1 MNYEKRKIFWNTL
14 CSSDGIDR
22 NRDYNKLISTLSYPD
37 KLCKFRSVNEYSISA
52 LQENTLYFSS
62 ADKYDDPFDCYL
74 HIDWNKIQ
82 NILHSIKDTSIEELL
97 QAMPSL
103 QPFSKECLQHYFNNI
118 FSKEMIFNLNDIRS
132 LVQRTSYAI
141 SFSDNYLNENLW
153 LKYANNHRGF
163 CLIYDLCCK
172 DDIINNNFT
181 FLQNNFH
188 NTANY
193 LFPIYYSNESY
204 NATDYALNSLVLAY
218 HPFQVERNIL
228 EYMVYPNNKITP
240 YEAYKISLI
249 KNKCHEYDN
258 EWRIIPANIS
268 YGHRYTPII
277 WKPSKIIVG
286 LRTPPEHISLIL
298 RSAQIAKIQNIYRMG
313 ITSKNKLGIFPL
325 YF

>member
-1 MNYEKRKIFWNTL
+1 M
-14 CSSDGIDR
+14 
-22 NRDYNKLISTLSYPD
+22 
-37 KLCKFRSVNEYSISA
+37 
-52 LQENTLYFSS
+52 
-62 ADKYDDPFDCYL
+62 
-74 HIDWNKIQ
+74 
-82 NILHSIKDTSIEELL
+82 
-97 QAMPSL
+97 
-103 QPFSKECLQHYFNNI
+103 
-118 FSKEMIFNLNDIRS
+118 
-132 LVQRTSYAI
+132 
-141 SFSDNYLNENLW
+141 
-153 LKYANNHRGF
+153 
-163 CLIYDLCCK
+163 
-172 DDIINNNFT
+172 
-181 FLQNNFH
+181 
-188 NTANY
+188 
-193 LFPIYYSNESY
+193 
-204 NATDYALNSLVLAY
+204 
-218 HPFQVERNIL
+218 ERNIV